1 MLTCDDKFFLKLHC
15 NQCRLSNGYKPLAEK
30 LLSELFD
37 LKGNNH
43 VPCFQLIGRQSLK
56 IFFKSSTNKTAIVRL
71 SLGWP
76 VSLRV
81 KSKINDN

>member
-1 MLTCDDKFFLKLHC
+1 MANIPPDKKSAADSLFC
-15 NQCRLSNGYKPLAEK
+15 Q
-30 LLSELFD
+30 LFD
-37 LKGNNH
+37 LTGNNH

-56 IFFKSSTNKTAIVRL
+56 IFLKSSTNKTATARL
-71 SLGWP
+71 SLGLP

>member
-1 MLTCDDKFFLKLHC
+1 MILLCQVLDLTGK
-15 NQCRLSNGYKPLAEK
+15 
-30 LLSELFD
+30 
-37 LKGNNH
+37 NH

-56 IFFKSSTNKTAIVRL
+56 IFLKSSTNKTATACL
-71 SLGWP
+71 SLGRP